1 LARDRVPKE
10 LVKMLRLIGFV
21 AVALPF
27 LEIAGFVWL
36 GGKLGVFLTLIWVV
50 GAMLAGLALLR
61 HTGLQAV
68 GRLRAALAE
77 GKEPGHSIIDAAC
90 FAAAAILLIIPGFV
104 SDALALIL
112 LLPAT
117 RHWLLRRTAAHF
129 ETRVYRGPSGTGA
142 TIPGEFTVVPENDS
156 DPAQDDRKPP
166 RVGHDRKIIDVD

>member
-1 LARDRVPKE
+1 LARDRVSKE

-36 GGKLGVFLTLIWVV
+36 GGKLGVFLTLAWVI

-90 FAAAAILLIIPGFV
+90 FAAAAILLIIPGFA

-129 ETRVYRGPSGTGA
+129 ETRVYRSTG

-156 DPAQDDRKPP
+156 DPGQDDHKPP
-166 RVGHDRKIIDVD
+166 RIGHDRKIIDVD

>member
-1 LARDRVPKE
+1 
-10 LVKMLRLIGFV
+10 MLRLIGFT

-36 GGKLGVFLTLIWVV
+36 GGKLGVFLTLVWVI

-77 GKEPGHSIIDAAC
+77 GREPGHSIIDAAC

-129 ETRVYRGPSGTGA
+129 ETRVYRSTG
-142 TIPGEFTVVPENDS
+142 TIPGDFTVVPD
-156 DPAQDDRKPP
+156 DDGDTAQPDGQPDGRHPP
-166 RVGHDRKIIDVD
+166 RIPHDRKIIDVD

>member
-1 LARDRVPKE
+1 
-10 LVKMLRLIGFV
+10 MLRLIAFI

-36 GGKLGVFLTLIWVV
+36 GGRLGVALTLIWVI
-50 GAMLAGLALLR
+50 GAMMAGLALLR

-104 SDALALIL
+104 SDALALVL
-112 LLPAT
+112 MLPMT
-117 RHWLLRRTAAHF
+117 RHWLLRRTATHF
-129 ETRVYRGPSGTGA
+129 ETRVYRGSGGA
-142 TIPGEFTVVPENDS
+142 SGVIHEEFTVVPENDP
-156 DPAQDDRKPP
+156 DVTQDESKPRP
-166 RVGHDRKIIDVD
+166 RIKDDRKIIDVE

>member
-1 LARDRVPKE
+1 VSKE
-10 LVKMLRLIGFV
+10 LVKMLRLIGLM
-21 AVALPF
+21 AAALPF

-36 GGKLGVFLTLIWVV
+36 GGKLGIALTLVWVI
-50 GAMLAGLALLR
+50 GAMFAGLALLR

-77 GKEPGHSIIDAAC
+77 GREPGHSLIDAAC

-104 SDALALIL
+104 SDALAVIL

-129 ETRVYRGPSGTGA
+129 EARVYRSTGTLQ
-142 TIPGEFTVVPENDS
+142 GEFTVVPEPDS
-156 DPAQDDRKPP
+156 DPAQDERKPP
-166 RVGHDRKIIDVD
+166 PRIGSDRKIIDVD

>member
-1 LARDRVPKE
+1 
-10 LVKMLRLIGFV
+10 MLRLIGFV
-21 AVALPF
+21 AAALPF

-36 GGKLGVFLTLIWVV
+36 GGKLGIALTLIWVI

-77 GKEPGHSIIDAAC
+77 GKEPGHSLIDAAC

-117 RHWLLRRTAAHF
+117 RDWLLRRTAAHF
-129 ETRVYRGPSGTGA
+129 ETRVYQSTGT
-142 TIPGEFTVVPENDS
+142 ISGEFTVMPETDGE
-156 DPAQDDRKPP
+156 PEQDDRKTPP
-166 RVGHDRKIIDVD
+166 RIGHDRKIIDVD

>member
-1 LARDRVPKE
+1 
-10 LVKMLRLIGFV
+10 MLRLI
-21 AVALPF
+21 ALTATALPF

-36 GGKLGVFLTLIWVV
+36 GGRLGIVLTLAWVIA
-50 GAMLAGLALLR
+50 AMVAGLALLR

-90 FAAAAILLIIPGFV
+90 FAAAAILLIIPGFA

-129 ETRVYRGPSGTGA
+129 ETRVYRSTG

-156 DPAQDDRKPP
+156 DPGQDDRKPP
-166 RVGHDRKIIDVD
+166 PRIKDDRKIIDVD

>member
-1 LARDRVPKE
+1 MA
-10 LVKMLRLIGFV
+10 RLIGAL

-36 GGKLGVFLTLIWVV
+36 GGRLGVALTLLWVIA
-50 GAMLAGLALLR
+50 AMVAGLALLR

-90 FAAAAILLIIPGFV
+90 FAAAGILLIIPGFV
-104 SDALALIL
+104 SDLLAVIQ
-112 LLPAT
+112 LLPVT

-129 ETRVYRGPSGTGA
+129 ETRVYRRTGV
-142 TIPGEFTVVPENDS
+142 IHGDFTVVPE
-156 DPAQDDRKPP
+156 DDEKGTRDEKDRPRIKDERK
-166 RVGHDRKIIDVD
+166 VID

>member
-1 LARDRVPKE
+1 
-10 LVKMLRLIGFV
+10 MLRLIGFI
-21 AVALPF
+21 AAALPF

-36 GGKLGVFLTLIWVV
+36 GGKLGVFLTLVWVI

-77 GKEPGHSIIDAAC
+77 GKEPGHTLIDAAC
-90 FAAAAILLIIPGFV
+90 FAVAAILLIIPGFV

-117 RHWLLRRTAAHF
+117 RHWLLRRTATHF
-129 ETRVYRGPSGTGA
+129 ETRVYRSTGTLH
-142 TIPGEFTVVPENDS
+142 GEFTVMPENDS
-156 DPAQDDRKPP
+156 DAAQHDGQPDDRKSPP
-166 RVGHDRKIIDVD
+166 RIGHDRKIIDVE